1 MPSTI
6 VIIAGATAS
15 GKSSIALCLAQKTG
29 GVIINA
35 DSQQMYAELPILS
48 ARPTP
53 AEESAAPHKL
63 YGMLGANEACS
74 AGKWLR
80 LAQMEIDWALS
91 MGTTTIVVGGTG
103 LYIKALMQG
112 IAAIPPID
120 ETVRQQ
126 VMNDYEQ
133 MGKDAFMERLRAIDP
148 AFFERLKVYDR
159 QRLIRAHEVWLGTGK
174 TLSWWQ
180 GREVKPPYPPQQIAL
195 YHVERPREEL
205 YARCNARF
213 DAMLETG
220 ALEEVE
226 RFMQHS
232 LDEQLP
238 IMKTLGLRE
247 LSAHLRGELSL
258 AEASE
263 KAKQAT
269 RNYAKRQLTWVRNQ
283 FPAAT
288 PIHSAS
294 DIVTKS

>member
-1 MPSTI
+1 
-6 VIIAGATAS
+6 
-15 GKSSIALCLAQKTG
+15 
-29 GVIINA
+29 
-35 DSQQMYAELPILS
+35 MYADLPLLS

-53 AEESAAPHKL
+53 ADEKAAPHKL
-63 YGMLGANEACS
+63 YGVLNADEACS

-91 MGTTTIVVGGTG
+91 MGTPPIVVGGTG

-120 ETVRQQ
+120 ESVRQQ

-133 MGKDAFMERLRAIDP
+133 MGKEAFCNRLREIDP

-159 QRLIRAHEVWLGTGK
+159 QRLIRAYEVWLGTGK

-180 GREVKPPYPPQQIAL
+180 GREVNPPYPPQQIAL
-195 YHVERPREEL
+195 YHVDRPREEL

-213 DAMLETG
+213 DAMLEEG
-220 ALEEVE
+220 ALDEVH
-226 RFMQHS
+226 RFMQHE
-232 LDEQLP
+232 LDDQLP

-258 AEASE
+258 DEASE

-283 FPAAT
+283 FPTAT